1 MENSFFGRL
10 HSIEQKIKTL
20 NNNIM
25 NYRKSSYTIAT
36 CVDEEQK
43 QYMLIHGYTG
53 AIDVV
58 DIEIKEYLTK
68 NRILTIDSFPYSK
81 ELFNKL
87 VSRGYITSKSKEE
100 ERSYVKNVAKVL
112 HKRDKH
118 SLKVFTLLVTYDC
131 NFQCP
136 YCFEKDVMQRND
148 ENLHLVMSKEM
159 ADKAFEAMLK
169 IEPEERLRKKVINL
183 FGGEPLLKE
192 NKEIVK
198 YMVEKGKEYGFV
210 FGVTSNGYD
219 LNHYEDLL
227 KEGYIQSVQV
237 TIDGTKAI
245 HDSRRVHSIYTA
257 SFDKIIDNIKMALN
271 NGVTIGVR
279 INVDN
284 GNLGEIVKL
293 ENFFEEEGLFSFEK
307 FSAYAEYIS
316 GEVNFNPES
325 YLNKKET
332 DINYKDFLDLFTA
345 SDMKILYKHL
355 VYNNLRNA
363 VHNKTSLRFF
373 PCHCSAQS
381 SSYIFDPFGNI
392 YSCLEVVG
400 NKKEIIGNYI
410 NNTIWT
416 KEKDKWFNRDIG
428 TVNKCS
434 KCKYALICG
443 GGCLAKAIERGK
455 DMEPYCANFPM
466 TLRYFVRKI
475 YSHLKDGSLTN
486 V

>member
-1 MENSFFGRL
+1 MENNFFGD
-10 HSIEQKIKTL
+10 SIKTL

-25 NYRKSSYTIAT
+25 NYRKSSYAIVT

-68 NRILTIDSFPYSK
+68 NKILSVDSFPYSE

-87 VSRGYITSKSKEE
+87 LSRGYITSKSELE
-100 ERSYVKNVAKVL
+100 ERSYVKAVGEIL
-112 HKRDKH
+112 HRRDKH
-118 SLKVFTLLVTYDC
+118 SPKVFTLLVTYDC

-136 YCFEKDVMQRND
+136 YCFEKDVMQRNG
-148 ENLHLVMSKEM
+148 ENPHLVMSKEM
-159 ADKAFEAMLK
+159 VDKAFEAMLT
-169 IEPEERLRKKVINL
+169 IEPEERLRNKVINL

-198 YMVEKGKEYGFV
+198 YIVEKGKKYGFV

-219 LNHYEDLL
+219 LEHYEDLL
-227 KEGYIQSVQV
+227 KEGYIETVQV

-245 HDSRRVHSIYTA
+245 HDSRRIHSIYTE

-271 NGVTIGVR
+271 NGITIGVR
-279 INVDN
+279 INVDK
-284 GNLGEIVKL
+284 GNLEEIAKL
-293 ENFFEEEGLFSFEK
+293 DTFFREEGLFSNKK

-316 GEVNFNPES
+316 GEVNFSPES
-325 YLNKKET
+325 YLDQKET
-332 DINYKDFLDLFTA
+332 DINYRSFLKLFTTPN
-345 SDMKILYKHL
+345 MKITYKHF

-363 VHNKTSLRFF
+363 IHKKMSLRLFS
-373 PCHCSAQS
+373 CHCNAQS
-381 SSYIFDPFGNI
+381 NSYILDPLGNI

-400 NKKEIIGNYI
+400 NKEEIIGHYTNNI
-410 NNTIWT
+410 NWA
-416 KEKDKWFNRDIG
+416 KEKNKWFNRNIS
-428 TVNKCS
+428 TINKCS

-443 GGCLAKAIERGK
+443 GGCFAKCLERGK
-455 DMEPYCANFPM
+455 YMEPYCDNFPI

-475 YSHLKDGSLTN
+475 YSHLKNGNLIN

>member
-1 MENSFFGRL
+1 
-10 HSIEQKIKTL
+10 
-20 NNNIM
+20 M

-36 CVDEEQK
+36 CVDEEK
-43 QYMLIHGYTG
+43 KKYILIHGYTG
-53 AIDVV
+53 AIDIVE
-58 DIEIKEYLTK
+58 IEIKEYLTK
-68 NRILTIDSFPYSK
+68 NMILTIDNFPYSK
-81 ELFNKL
+81 ELFDKL
-87 VSRGYITSKSKEE
+87 LSRGYITSKSEVE
-100 ERSYVKNVAKVL
+100 ERSYVKTIAKIL

-118 SLKVFTLLVTYDC
+118 SPKVFTLLVTYDC

-136 YCFEKDVMQRND
+136 YCFEKDVMQRNG
-148 ENLHLVMSKEM
+148 ENPHLVISKEM
-159 ADKAFEAMLK
+159 ADKAFEAILT
-169 IEPEERLRKKVINL
+169 IEPEERLRNKTINL

-198 YMVEKGKEYGFV
+198 YIVEKGKEYGFV

-245 HDSRRVHSIYTA
+245 HDSRRIHSIYKE

-271 NGVTIGVR
+271 NRVAIGVR

-293 ENFFEEEGLFSFEK
+293 DNFFREEGLFSFEK

-316 GEVNFNPES
+316 GEVNFSPES

-332 DINYKDFLDLFTA
+332 DVNYKSFLDLFTIPN
-345 SDMKILYKHL
+345 MKITYKHF

-363 VHNKTSLRFF
+363 MHQKTSLRLFS
-373 PCHCSAQS
+373 CHCSAQS
-381 SSYIFDPFGNI
+381 NSYIFDPFGDI
-392 YSCLEVVG
+392 YSCLEIVG
-400 NKKEIIGNYI
+400 NKKEVIGNYT
-410 NNTIWT
+410 NNTIWA
-416 KEKDKWFNRDIG
+416 KEKDNWFNRDIS
-428 TVNKCS
+428 TINKCS

-443 GGCLAKAIERGK
+443 GGCFAKCLERGK
-455 DMEPYCANFPM
+455 HMEPYCGNFPI

-475 YSHLKDGSLTN
+475 YSHLKDGSLIN